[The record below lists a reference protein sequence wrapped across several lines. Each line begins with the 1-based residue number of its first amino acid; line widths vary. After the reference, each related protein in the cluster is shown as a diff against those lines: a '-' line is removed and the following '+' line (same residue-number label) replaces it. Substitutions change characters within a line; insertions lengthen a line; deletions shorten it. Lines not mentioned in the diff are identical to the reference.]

1 MANELWL
8 KVDANN
14 GISGTVDQYTNATS
28 TGTKM
33 KTCESWHDGE
43 VGNYTVYAYDKGY
56 VVKLNIKPT
65 SFPNA
70 FAGWADIGHGASET
84 HVSYTYGA
92 YYGMQ
97 DVDGELFPVYTKY
110 TISYNANGGSGAP
123 SSQTK
128 HKAYSIPL
136 SLTVPTR
143 SGYTFKGWST
153 SAGGSVKYAAGAT
166 FSTDA
171 NTTLY
176 AVWQA
181 NTYTI
186 TYDSNGGGFST
197 SASVTYNTQFT
208 PVQPKR
214 TGYTLL
220 GWATS
225 RDGSVVYKV
234 DGTKYTY
241 TNVGNMTLYAVW
253 SINRYTLTYDANG
266 GTGAPDPVTEAYS
279 MNLLLDTIEPERR
292 FYRFDGW
299 ATTKTGSAQY
309 QPGARFIMPAAD
321 TTLYAVWTYVYTEP
335 RIIDFAAWR
344 CTEDGTASDNGT
356 YCRVKFDWSTC
367 DVKDSMGADYPV
379 KTLTVSVA
387 GSSDSPTFSQATY
400 KASYSH
406 IFSGIDETEHY
417 ATVNISDGVNT
428 TEANR
433 YLPANNYWIDCSPE
447 GGVAVGGVASAK
459 EQFRC
464 YNGAQ
469 FDSGV
474 NVSGTTTSNALAVSG
489 TTTLSGNTN
498 AQSLSATSITDTGEL
513 SVSGTTTLNGN
524 TNAKALTCTSLSDSG
539 DATVSGL
546 TTLNGLAVR
555 CWSLS
560 GYVGTGTNQKILLRA
575 RQTVNAS
582 TAGGAIN
589 IVGFVGGSGYSDQTK
604 LDVSIPVRSTTTASI
619 KDSSRYS
626 STAPTYAGIRAY
638 TNSDG
643 YVEVELWVH
652 GYYKVNLIAYF
663 DPSHIQVIDSAW
675 STTQASQTTWFWSSA
690 NPGITR
696 AVLDA
701 YPVGAVYISYVSTSP
716 ASLFGGSWT
725 QITGRFLR
733 AANDV
738 STGGS
743 DSFSM
748 ATKGSLIAKSS
759 TEGSQYGLQVNSTA
773 FAGRIVITNSDT
785 FNKQPAYQDLY
796 VWRRTA

>member
-84 HVSYTYGA
+84 YVSYTYGA

-128 HKAYSIPL
+128 YKAYSIPL

-266 GTGAPDPVTEAYS
+266 GTGAPDPVTEVYS
-279 MNLLLDTIEPERR
+279 MNLLLDTIEPERQ

-309 QPGARFIMPAAD
+309 QPGVRFIMPAAD

-356 YCRVKFDWSTC
+356 YCRVEFDWSTC
-367 DVKDSMGADYPV
+367 DVKDSIGADYPV

-513 SVSGTTTLNGN
+513 SVSGTTTLNGDTYTGTITASGEILAQPYHGWSKFQGYVITVGLGGN
-524 TNAKALTCTSLSDSG
+524 PTEIGSMLDFHNGLSDSSDFSYRLYTSG
-539 DATVSGL
+539 DQLYGWT
-546 TTLNGLAVR
+546 N
-555 CWSLS
+555 
-560 GYVGTGTNQKILLRA
+560 YQTGSNINSPIYNWWQLWQKI
-575 RQTVNAS
+575 
-582 TAGGAIN
+582 
-589 IVGFVGGSGYSDQTK
+589 
-604 LDVSIPVRSTTTASI
+604 
-619 KDSSRYS
+619 
-626 STAPTYAGIRAY
+626 
-638 TNSDG
+638 
-643 YVEVELWVH
+643 
-652 GYYKVNLIAYF
+652 
-663 DPSHIQVIDSAW
+663 
-675 STTQASQTTWFWSSA
+675 
-690 NPGITR
+690 
-696 AVLDA
+696 

-738 STGGS
+738 STGGA
-743 DSFSM
+743 DSFNM
-748 ATKGSLIAKSS
+748 ATKGSQIAKSS
-759 TEGSQYGLQVNSTA
+759 TEGTQYGLQANTAA
-773 FAGRIVITNSDT
+773 FAGRIAITNSDT